1 VVQAIAVMFCITIVV
16 TFLFVDLA
24 YKWVDPR
31 IKF

>member
-1 VVQAIAVMFCITIVV
+1 MFCITIVT
-16 TFLFVDLA
+16 TFFFVDIA